1 MSARVR
7 DSEWLSLRARVRER
21 ERDFARDGSGPML
34 VLESDFM
41 TVSVRVSVWG

>member
-1 MSARVR
+1 VRVR
-7 DSEWLSLRARVRER
+7 VRVRER

>member
-1 MSARVR
+1 VSARVR
-7 DSEWLSLRARVRER
+7 DSEWLSLRARVR